1 MVLWAVGVA
10 ETNTTTLGFY
20 GLVGRLPITF
30 YIGLILLIVS
40 TGIEI
45 ARAELSQLR
54 LGLHSG
60 SLALILYGTPA
71 LVYSEGRYSW
81 LYKTAGVVQYVKV
94 NGHLNGSI
102 DIYQH
107 WPGFFALAA
116 WFDRLAGVSSPLSYA
131 KWSQLVFELAALP
144 LLYSI
149 YTSLA
154 LPVRH
159 RWLGLMLYS
168 AANWIAQDYF
178 SPQALSTVLSLGV
191 LAIALRWMVAGNTPR
206 HLTRDDEDR
215 PGTRRRPRG
224 GTAELRLRGAIP
236 FIAAFLIL
244 FFVLVFSHELSPYIV
259 AIQLIALAVV
269 GQMRPRWIPLA
280 ALVITLGYL
289 IPNFSYVNSHYG
301 ILSSFGDFF
310 SNIQSP
316 SASDPGTTPESQ
328 RIIGYCADLL
338 SIGMWML
345 SLIGAW
351 RRRSSRRTVI
361 ALLFLTFSPV
371 LVLVGGAYG
380 NEGILRVYLFSLPW
394 AAALAT
400 FALMPVPGLVRK
412 GAEKISAAKATMAE
426 SNGYKDAAVPDVTM
440 LDVTMLDVTM
450 LDAPVTG
457 GAVDETRVDGFRVDE
472 TRAVGNNAAAGT
484 RWRHAERPSN
494 RGILPAV
501 SGVPRPT
508 ISMPAIRRFPIPC
521 IRRDLLP
528 KIALPKIPV
537 PTLRRGLLSRIGRS
551 PLLPP
556 AALACVVAL
565 FFPAFYGNDSSNVM
579 TASQVNT
586 TTSFLE
592 HAAPGIVM
600 FPIDDTSISD
610 TAKYNQFPSDQIF
623 GQYGVLETSPDKV
636 NIATYLARTVV
647 NYTNGTTPAYV
658 LFTPSMLATN
668 AAYGYVSTS
677 DINSLVSS
685 LKTSPYWKPII
696 NTDGTV
702 VYEITAAADDIGSG
716 PYNSNPIFAV
726 P

>member
-1 MVLWAVGVA
+1 MLPVSIVLWAASVA

-20 GLVGRLPITF
+20 GLIGRLPIIF
-30 YIGLILLIVS
+30 YIGLILFIVS
-40 TGIEI
+40 TGIEL
-45 ARAELSQLR
+45 ARAELSRLR

-60 SLALILYGTPA
+60 ALALILYGTPA
-71 LVYSEGRYSW
+71 LVYDEGRYSW
-81 LYKTAGVVQYVKV
+81 LYKTVGVVQYVKV

-116 WFDRLAGVSSPLSYA
+116 WFDRLAGVSSPLAYA
-131 KWSQLVFELAALP
+131 KWAQLVFELAALP

-159 RWLGLMLYS
+159 RWLGLMLYL

-206 HLTRDDEDR
+206 HLTRDDEDP

-224 GTAELRLRGAIP
+224 GTAELRLRGAVP
-236 FIAAFLIL
+236 FIAAFLML

-259 AIQLIALAVV
+259 VIQLIALALV

-280 ALVITLGYL
+280 ALAITLGYL

-301 ILSSFGDFF
+301 VLSSFGNFF

-338 SIGMWML
+338 SVGIWML
-345 SLIGAW
+345 ALIGAW
-351 RRRSSRRTVI
+351 RRRGSRRTVI

-400 FALMPVPGLVRK
+400 FALMPVPSLVNGLVKK
-412 GAEKISAAKATMAE
+412 GADKTSSVQDRAVDNLGAKGAA
-426 SNGYKDAAVPDVTM
+426 GPDARAA
-440 LDVTMLDVTM
+440 
-450 LDAPVTG
+450 DARVVAAGLRNT
-457 GAVDETRVDGFRVDE
+457 AVDETRIDGFRVAETAADGFRVDE
-472 TRAVGNNAAAGT
+472 TMVDNDAAADT
-484 RWRHAERPSN
+484 RWRHADRPAN
-494 RGILPAV
+494 RGFLPAI
-501 SGVPRPT
+501 SGIPRPT
-508 ISMPAIRRFPIPC
+508 IAMPAIRRVPVPTAW
-521 IRRDLLP
+521 RDLL
-528 KIALPKIPV
+528 
-537 PTLRRGLLSRIGRS
+537 RRIGRS

-556 AALACVVAL
+556 AALACTLVL
-565 FFPAFYGNDSSNVM
+565 FFPAFYGNDSTNVM
-579 TASQVNT
+579 TSSQVNT
-586 TTSFLE
+586 TASFLE
-592 HAAPGIVM
+592 HAAPGIIM

-636 NIATYLARTVV
+636 NMATYLARTVV
-647 NYTNGTTPAYV
+647 NYTNGTTPAYI

-677 DINSLVSS
+677 DINALASS

-696 NTDGTV
+696 NTDGTE
-702 VYEITAAADDIGSG
+702 VYEITAAADDLGSG
-716 PYNSNPIFAV
+716 PYNSNPIFTV